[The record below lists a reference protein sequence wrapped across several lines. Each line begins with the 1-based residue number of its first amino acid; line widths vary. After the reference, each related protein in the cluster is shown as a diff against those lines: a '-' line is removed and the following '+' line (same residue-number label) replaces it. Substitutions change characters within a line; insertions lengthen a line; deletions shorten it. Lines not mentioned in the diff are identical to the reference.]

1 MKKRKLVLT
10 LLLLIVQAFFVVV
23 PVFASEDTGE
33 KVMKETAVS
42 FSETTIKQDMA
53 DKLTDLVSYMGA
65 VTNDV
70 SLIAFTAERTKDKAD
85 KFNLYFYLYVPN
97 SPSRGNITSAKVTVS
112 KKVGDTPQ
120 VLTLKQIDR
129 DNTVY
134 KFAITGVSDSVLNYD
149 GKKMISFEI
158 YNFSLN
164 AVSYPAV
171 GYAFS
176 GGKAESSVTLTYDV
190 DQSDAAVTSTSED
203 GKYKRYNLAAP
214 NVVKDETLSLNTT
227 LVSERVTTPTADKY
241 MQINTAMITI
251 PNKYFNLYGKLAEVE
266 YIYSLWD
273 KVPMLVTDNETF
285 YKRIAITTG
294 NPYITEWRVPTTV
307 SNAPIQIPESAEYKN
322 YLPLSLDFCF
332 YINSIGNTK
341 GSQYDV
347 SAETILKKF
356 QNYLKHYNALLDSIY
371 EKDPSLRDI
380 VFGDDSKENMELVK
394 RFASYFDSDF
404 DFLMFANHKKDILT
418 SVKASDVI
426 KSESYTSANDWWS
439 KLWSGKLLQLNVDD
453 SVTLPGIS
461 IFDNADLSKT
471 DEELSKKYCIDATE
485 IYKLRS
491 LASLSN
497 THKICFLR
505 YATTE
510 YNVYGNISRLSGGI
524 GMIDD
529 PYTYGF
535 SEKNNTKLV
544 GSGYY
549 CENSI
554 IQDFQILKLHFEK
567 TDQRLGT
574 IARTTVLVEDQKQ
587 DYVGGTESGP
597 KLQDEK
603 TQNPMIGL
611 WDWFKGLFKPS
622 KLDLLWKG
630 FLIVLIAL
638 IVFFLLRL
646 LLRLIPAIRM
656 AAQRSKSNSKS
667 KTISSKNQKK
677 GQSVNVR
684 ISFDEEKR

>member
-23 PVFASEDTGE
+23 PVFASEDAGE

-70 SLIAFTAERTKDKAD
+70 SLIAFTAERAKDKAD

-112 KKVGDTPQ
+112 KKAGDTPQ

-273 KVPMLVTDNETF
+273 KVPMLVTTDDSFRQRILDAGENQHVGQMFVSGTAQLEKGRSFLNWVPIHSKFVFSVSSINE
-285 YKRIAITTG
+285 K
-294 NPYITEWRVPTTV
+294 P
-307 SNAPIQIPESAEYKN
+307 
-322 YLPLSLDFCF
+322 
-332 YINSIGNTK
+332 
-341 GSQYDV
+341 GSGYDV
-347 SAETILKKF
+347 SSKEIL
-356 QNYLKHYNALLDSIY
+356 NALKEYEEIYNAELNKRFSSGQFDSIKAS
-371 EKDPSLRDI
+371 E
-380 VFGDDSKENMELVK
+380 GCGENRPLF
-394 RFASYFDSDF
+394 RQFFSD
-404 DFLMFANHKKDILT
+404 DFLASMFVNHKKDILT

-426 KSESYTSANDWWS
+426 KSESYASANDWWS
-439 KLWSGKLLQLNVDD
+439 KFWDGKAFRLNVDD
-453 SVTLPGIS
+453 SVTLSGIS
-461 IFDNADLSKT
+461 VFDNADLSKT
-471 DEELSKKYCIDATE
+471 DEELAKKYCIDPTD

-510 YNVYGNISRLSGGI
+510 YNVYGGAGDGVATGLGAASSTASFLENGNYIPG
-524 GMIDD
+524 
-529 PYTYGF
+529 T
-535 SEKNNTKLV
+535 
-544 GSGYY
+544 GYY
-549 CENSI
+549 CENAI
-554 IQDFQILKLHFEK
+554 IENFQILKLHFEK
-567 TDQRLGT
+567 TDQELGT
-574 IARTTVLVEDQKQ
+574 IVRTTRVVEDKQ
-587 DYVGGTESGP
+587 QDFTGGTESDD
-597 KLQDEK
+597 KLKNEK
-603 TQNPMIGL
+603 TQNPFAGL
-611 WDWFKGLFKPS
+611 SNWLNGLFDGS
-622 KLDLLWKG
+622 KLDLLGKS
-630 FLIVLIAL
+630 FRILVIVVV
-638 IVFFLLRL
+638 VFVILSLS
-646 LLRLIPAIRM
+646 LRLIPKIRA
-656 AAQRSKSNSKS
+656 AAQAPREKAPKERRRKSRDKHDSDS
-667 KTISSKNQKK
+667 
-677 GQSVNVR
+677 
-684 ISFDEEKR
+684 